1 MPHLGQQGLMMMM
14 NDDLKLAL
22 GSEHTAPSEILDK
35 ICLCQILNLS
45 NVGALRHS
53 KIFVNHKC
61 QSHGNKHRRLLAVCG
76 KDYMTT
82 SQESWAYG
90 DLCCLS
96 LLLLVF
102 QFFLP

>member
-14 NDDLKLAL
+14 KDDLKLAL
-22 GSEHTAPSEILDK
+22 GSGRTAPSKILDK

-45 NVGALRHS
+45 NMGALRHS
-53 KIFVNHKC
+53 KKFVNHKC
-61 QSHGNKHRRLLAVCG
+61 QSHGNKHHHLLAVCG
-76 KDYMTT
+76 KDYMT
-82 SQESWAYG
+82 SQELWAYG
-90 DLCCLS
+90 DLCCRG